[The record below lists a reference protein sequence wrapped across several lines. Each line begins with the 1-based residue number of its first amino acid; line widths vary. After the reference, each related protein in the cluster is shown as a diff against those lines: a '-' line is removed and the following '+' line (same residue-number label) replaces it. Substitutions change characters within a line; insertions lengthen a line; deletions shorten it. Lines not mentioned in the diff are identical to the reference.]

1 MPHTLA
7 YCRSML
13 GELEERRQSLL
24 TEVASWPEDRRRF
37 SPGPGAWSALQ
48 VVEHLI
54 KTEAAILTSMRAG
67 LGRPRRRGLRDL
79 AGVWFLDRVFRSPRR
94 VKTPASASRVLP
106 GDPISLDDLTGQ
118 WHTTRRELDKVIAGL
133 TPEQTR
139 GGVFRHPISGWMRVG
154 DTLNFFS
161 SHLIHHRFQ
170 LARIRDASAH
180 LTS

>member
-7 YCRSML
+7 YCRTML
-13 GELEERRQSLL
+13 GELEERKQSLL
-24 TEVASWPEDRRRF
+24 AETASWPEDRRGF

-48 VVEHLI
+48 VIEHLI
-54 KTEAAILTSMRAG
+54 KTEEAILTSMRAG
-67 LGRPRRRGLRDL
+67 LGQPHRRGPRDL

-106 GDPISLDDLTGQ
+106 GDPLGLKDLTAR
-118 WHTTRRELDKVIAGL
+118 WDAVRRELDEVIAGL
-133 TPEQTR
+133 APEQTR
-139 GGVFRHPISGWMRVG
+139 GGVFRHSVAGWMRVG

-161 SHLIHHRFQ
+161 VHLIHHRFQ
-170 LARIRDASAH
+170 LARIRDASAG